1 MSNMQPASQSAS
13 QHGVVKRGEEGEV
26 EEEEVEQRRRRRRRR
41 RRSPR
46 RRRAPVGLVLYTR
59 HTHLRVDAHH

>member
-26 EEEEVEQRRRRRRRR
+26 EEEEVEQRRRRRR
-41 RRSPR
+41 SPR